1 MKISE
6 VVTAEEV
13 TPQDAE
19 AAAIKRASDS
29 LKQRKA
35 ALKVAKAQQSLQKA
49 QRAKLQA
56 LKPSP

>member
-1 MKISE
+1 MKVSE
-6 VVTAEEV
+6 VIADESI

-19 AAAIKRASDS
+19 AAAIKYAADA

-35 ALKVAKAQQSLQKA
+35 ALKVAKAQKSLQKA

-56 LKPSP
+56 AQPTS